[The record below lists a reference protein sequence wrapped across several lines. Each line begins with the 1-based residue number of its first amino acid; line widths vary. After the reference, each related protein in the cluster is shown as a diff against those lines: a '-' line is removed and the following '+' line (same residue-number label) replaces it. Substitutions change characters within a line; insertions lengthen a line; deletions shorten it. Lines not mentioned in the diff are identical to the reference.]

1 MTQAEQKKLSR
12 KSYMKFMRKLKAV
25 TVFASLIAFFFGL
38 LTTRDIV
45 NIPYFHFENYLPDN
59 LPPLPDKLWQDSIK
73 GFLLSNVSA
82 LLTYFIP
89 AYILGFIFYNKLI
102 QDDDDNEIYKRGA
115 QKAKPEELK
124 KLIEEDM
131 KVKGD
136 KPYFHFGK
144 QLIPIPFKEVPR
156 NFLFLGK
163 VGSGKTQAIFNAI
176 FGAYNEKGK
185 QLKPGIIDYKQTMIV
200 YDRKP
205 DFTQLLY
212 REGKDFL
219 FDPRDKRALKWN
231 IFDDILTEDKQI
243 DENMLDFVSKVVAPV
258 DPDSKSAHFDEQ
270 AQGVMKAI
278 FVKVGCMPHASNK
291 LLIDFIQANGDG
303 LQLRNALVNDK
314 NVEKYGLK
322 SAVLNA
328 LTLGQGGLDSQGN
341 SVMAT
346 INKAFK
352 GLSRREFYYQEG
364 NFSVR
369 WFINTIDEQPDRRL
383 FIVNTKEMAGAYT
396 TYFSL
401 FLSLFFKIG
410 TTLSQP
416 SNRRIFMLFDE
427 IQSLGSD
434 GNHALGKKIIEELG
448 NFLAES
454 RSYGYSAIVATQ
466 SLPQLEK
473 LVKKEGMRELFQ
485 HLSTKVLLQYNEPD
499 GSEWLSKFLNEQE
512 VERLKESYS
521 QTGKIVDMTQD
532 RLQESD
538 EEKLKRVVLPAEFNS
553 LKPLEAFVVIGEHPV
568 SKIQFQYRQP
578 PTLTTNLIKR
588 ELPFFD
594 QTTIEKMRHYYRRQS
609 KEEQVKEALRAKAE
623 AKELTQKLAA
633 EQVK

>member
-1 MTQAEQKKLSR
+1 MTTQNTKKFTR
-12 KSYMKFMRKLKAV
+12 KEYLKLMRKIKGVAI
-25 TVFASLIAFFFGL
+25 FAAFAAFFFGL
-38 LTTRDIV
+38 LTTRDII
-45 NIPYFHFENYLPDN
+45 NIPYIHFENYLPEH
-59 LPPLPDKLWQDSIK
+59 LPPLSDILWQQNIK
-73 GFLLSNVSA
+73 GFLLSNISA
-82 LLTYFIP
+82 FLSFFIP
-89 AYILGFIFYNKLI
+89 SYIIGFIFYNKFVDLE
-102 QDDDDNEIYKRGA
+102 DDREIYKRGA
-115 QKAKPEELK
+115 KKVTPEQLK
-124 KLIEEDM
+124 KIINEDM
-131 KVKGD
+131 KKKGD
-136 KPYFHFGK
+136 KPYFWFGK
-144 QLIPIPFKEVPR
+144 QLIPIPSKEVPR

-163 VGSGKTQAIFNAI
+163 VGSGKTQAIFNEI
-176 FGAYNEKGK
+176 FGAYDSKGRK
-185 QLKPGIIDYKQTMIV
+185 LKPGIVDYKQTMII

-212 REGKDFL
+212 RENKDYL

-243 DENMLDFVSKVVAPV
+243 DENMIDFISKVVSPV

-278 FVKVGCMPHASNK
+278 FVKIGSMPQASNK

-303 LQLRNALVNDK
+303 VQLRNALINDK
-314 NVEKYGLK
+314 NVIKFGLK
-322 SAVLNA
+322 SAVVNA
-328 LTLGQGGLDSQGN
+328 LTLGQGGLDNQGN

-346 INKAFK
+346 LNKAFK
-352 GLSRREFYYQEG
+352 GLCRREFYYDTG

-369 WFINTIDEQPDRRL
+369 WFINTIDLIPDRRL

-401 FLSLFFKIG
+401 FLGLFFKIG

-416 SNRRIFMLFDE
+416 SNRRIFLLFDE

-434 GNHALGKKIIEELG
+434 GNHALGKNIIEELG

-454 RSYGYSAIVATQ
+454 RSYGYSCTVATQ

-473 LVKKEGMRELFQ
+473 LIKKEGMRELFQ
-485 HLSTKVLLQYNEPD
+485 HLSTKILLQYNEPD

-512 VERLKESYS
+512 VERLKESYT
-521 QTGKIVDMTQD
+521 QTSRVADFTQD

-538 EEKLKRVVLPAEFNS
+538 EEKLKRIVLPAEFNS
-553 LKPLEAFVVIGEHPV
+553 LKPLEAFIIVGEHPV

-578 PTLTTNLIKR
+578 KPITVNLIKR

-594 QTTIEKMRHYYRRQS
+594 QNTIEKMRRYYKRQS
-609 KEEQVKEALRAKAE
+609 KEEQVKEALRAKQE

-633 EQVK
+633 ERFK

>member
-1 MTQAEQKKLSR
+1 
-12 KSYMKFMRKLKAV
+12 
-25 TVFASLIAFFFGL
+25 
-38 LTTRDIV
+38 
-45 NIPYFHFENYLPDN
+45 
-59 LPPLPDKLWQDSIK
+59 
-73 GFLLSNVSA
+73 
-82 LLTYFIP
+82 
-89 AYILGFIFYNKLI
+89 
-102 QDDDDNEIYKRGA
+102 
-115 QKAKPEELK
+115 
-124 KLIEEDM
+124 
-131 KVKGD
+131 
-136 KPYFHFGK
+136 
-144 QLIPIPFKEVPR
+144 
-156 NFLFLGK
+156 
-163 VGSGKTQAIFNAI
+163 
-176 FGAYNEKGK
+176 
-185 QLKPGIIDYKQTMIV
+185 MIV

-212 REGKDFL
+212 RRDKDFL
-219 FDPRDKRALKWN
+219 FDPRDKRALRWN
-231 IFDDILTEDKQI
+231 IFDDILTEDKEI
-243 DENMLDFVSKVVAPV
+243 DENMIDFISKVVAPV

-270 AQGVMKAI
+270 AQGIMKAI
-278 FVKVGCMPHASNK
+278 FVKIGSMQNPSNK

-303 LQLRNALVNDK
+303 IQLRNALINDE
-314 NVEKYGLK
+314 NVIKYGLK
-322 SAVLNA
+322 SAVVNA
-328 LTLGQGGLDSQGN
+328 LTLSAGGLDNQGN

-346 INKAFK
+346 LNKAFK
-352 GLSRREFYYQEG
+352 GLCRREFYYYTG

-369 WFINTIDEQPDRRL
+369 WFINTIDKQPDRRL

-416 SNRRIFMLFDE
+416 SDRRIFMLFDE

-454 RSYGYSAIVATQ
+454 RSYGYSCTVATQ

-473 LVKKEGMRELFQ
+473 LIKKEGMRELFQ
-485 HLSTKVLLQYNEPD
+485 HLSTKILLQYNEPD

-512 VERLKESYS
+512 IERLKESYTQS
-521 QTGKIVDMTQD
+521 SRIVDMTQD

-553 LKPLEAFVVIGEHPV
+553 LKPLEAFIVVGEHPV

-578 PTLTTNLIKR
+578 PIITQNLIKR

-594 QTTIEKMRHYYRRQS
+594 QNTIEKMRNYYKKKA
-609 KEEQVKEALRAKAE
+609 KEEQIKEALKQQEEVHAMKSKI
-623 AKELTQKLAA
+623 KELT
-633 EQVK
+633 

>member
-1 MTQAEQKKLSR
+1 MATVNTKKFSR
-12 KSYMKFMRKLKAV
+12 KDYLKLMRKIKGV
-25 TVFASLIAFFFGL
+25 TAFAALTGLFFGL
-38 LTTRDIV
+38 LTTRNIIDIS
-45 NIPYFHFENYLPDN
+45 YFHIENYLPEH
-59 LPPLPDKLWQDSIK
+59 LYPLSDHLWQDSIK
-73 GFLLSNVSA
+73 GFLLNNLSA
-82 LLTYFIP
+82 FISFFIP
-89 AYILGFIFYNKLI
+89 AYILGFTFYSKFVN
-102 QDDDDNEIYKRGA
+102 DDDNREIYKRGA
-115 QKAKPEELK
+115 QKASPAELK
-124 KLIEEDM
+124 KIINEDM
-131 KVKGD
+131 KIKGD
-136 KPYFHFGK
+136 KPSFWFGK
-144 QLIPIPFKEVPR
+144 QLIPIPSKEVPR

-163 VGSGKTQAIFNAI
+163 VGSGKTQAIFNEI
-176 FGAYNEKGK
+176 FGAYNEKGQK
-185 QLKPGIIDYKQTMIV
+185 LKKGIVDYKQTMIV

-212 REGKDFL
+212 RRDKDFL
-219 FDPRDKRALKWN
+219 FDPRDKRALRWN
-231 IFDDILTEDKQI
+231 IFDDILTEDKEI
-243 DENMLDFVSKVVAPV
+243 DENMIDFISKVVAPV

-270 AQGVMKAI
+270 AQGIMKAI
-278 FVKVGCMPHASNK
+278 FVKIGSMQNPSNK

-303 LQLRNALVNDK
+303 IQLRNALINDE
-314 NVEKYGLK
+314 NVIKYGLK
-322 SAVLNA
+322 SAVVNA
-328 LTLGQGGLDSQGN
+328 LTLSAGGLDNQGN

-346 INKAFK
+346 LNKAFK
-352 GLSRREFYYQEG
+352 GLCRREFYYYTG

-369 WFINTIDEQPDRRL
+369 WFINTIDKQPDRRL

-416 SNRRIFMLFDE
+416 SDRRIFMLFDE

-454 RSYGYSAIVATQ
+454 RSYGYSCTVATQ

-473 LVKKEGMRELFQ
+473 LIKKEGMRELFQ
-485 HLSTKVLLQYNEPD
+485 HLSTKILLQYNEPD

-512 VERLKESYS
+512 IERLKESYTQS
-521 QTGKIVDMTQD
+521 SRIVDMTQD

-553 LKPLEAFVVIGEHPV
+553 LKPLEAFIVVGEHPV

-578 PTLTTNLIKR
+578 PIITQNLIKR

-594 QTTIEKMRHYYRRQS
+594 QNTIEKMRNYYKKKA
-609 KEEQVKEALRAKAE
+609 KEEQIKEALKQQE
-623 AKELTQKLAA
+623 EVHTMKSKIKELT
-633 EQVK
+633 

>member
-1 MTQAEQKKLSR
+1 MKQQKGFTRKNLLKL
-12 KSYMKFMRKLKAV
+12 MRKFKGVA
-25 TVFASLIAFFFGL
+25 VFAAFSAFFLGL
-38 LTTRDIV
+38 LTTRGII
-45 NIPYFHFENYLPDN
+45 NIPYIHFENYLPEHFYFISDSF
-59 LPPLPDKLWQDSIK
+59 WQNIIK
-73 GFLLSNVSA
+73 ELLVSNFSSFI
-82 LLTYFIP
+82 TYFIP
-89 AYILGFIFYNKLI
+89 IYIIGFIFYNKFI
-102 QDDDDNEIYKRGA
+102 NDSDNREIYKRGA
-115 QKAKPEELK
+115 KKATPEELK
-124 KLIEEDM
+124 KIIQEDM
-131 KVKGD
+131 KAKGD

-144 QLIPIPFKEVPR
+144 QLIPIPSKEVPR

-163 VGSGKTQAIFNAI
+163 VGSGKTQAIFNEI
-176 FGAYNEKGK
+176 FGAYNAKGK
-185 QLKPGIIDYKQTMIV
+185 KLKKGIVDYKSTMIV

-212 REGKDFL
+212 REGQDFL
-219 FDPRDKRALKWN
+219 FDPRDKRALRWN
-231 IFDDILTEDKQI
+231 IFDDILTESKEI

-258 DPDSKSAHFDEQ
+258 DADSKSAHFDEQ
-270 AQGVMKAI
+270 AQGVVKAI
-278 FVKVGCMPHASNK
+278 FTKIACMKNPSNK
-291 LLIDFIQANGDG
+291 LLINFIQANGDG
-303 LQLRNALVNDK
+303 VQLRNALINDE
-314 NVEKYGLK
+314 NVIRYGLK
-322 SAVLNA
+322 SAVVNA
-328 LTLGQGGLDSQGN
+328 LTMSNGGLDNQGN

-346 INKAFK
+346 LNKAFK
-352 GLSRREFYYQEG
+352 GLCRREFYYSKG

-369 WFINTIDEQPDRRL
+369 WFINTIDETPDRRL

-416 SNRRIFMLFDE
+416 SDRRIFMLFDE

-454 RSYGYSAIVATQ
+454 RSYGYSCTVATQ

-473 LVKKEGMRELFQ
+473 LIKKEGMRELFQ

-512 VERLKESYS
+512 IERLKESYTQS
-521 QTGKIVDMTQD
+521 SRIVDMTQD

-553 LKPLEAFVVIGEHPV
+553 LKPLEAFIVVGEHPV

-578 PTLTTNLIKR
+578 PVITQNLIKR

-594 QTTIEKMRHYYRRQS
+594 QSTIEKMRAYYKRKA
-609 KEEQVKEALRAKAE
+609 KEEQIKETMRQQEE
-623 AKELTQKLAA
+623 AKRLKQSLTA
-633 EQVK
+633 

>member
-1 MTQAEQKKLSR
+1 MKQQKSFTRKDFWKSNRKFKATFGFSAGLS
-12 KSYMKFMRKLKAV
+12 
-25 TVFASLIAFFFGL
+25 AFIFLAGNLGF
-38 LTTRDIV
+38 
-45 NIPYFHFENYLPDN
+45 IPILPHIPVQEMLPKH
-59 LPPLPDKLWQDSIK
+59 LPPLSDTLWQDSLRGMIIPK
-73 GFLLSNVSA
+73 ITIWITSYFLPIWLIA
-82 LLTYFIP
+82 IGLY
-89 AYILGFIFYNKLI
+89 AKIFGNEDTK
-102 QDDDDNEIYKRGA
+102 EIYKRGA
-115 QKAKPEELK
+115 KKATPEELK
-124 KLIEEDM
+124 KIIEKDM
-131 KVKGD
+131 KAKD
-136 KPYFHFGK
+136 KPYFWFGK
-144 QLIPIPFKEVPR
+144 QLIPIPSKEVPR

-163 VGSGKTQAIFNAI
+163 VGSGKTQAIFNEI
-176 FGAYNEKGK
+176 FGAYDSKGK
-185 QLKPGIIDYKQTMIV
+185 KLKKGIVDYKQTMII

-212 REGKDFL
+212 REDKDFL
-219 FDPRDKRALKWN
+219 FDPRDQRALKWN
-231 IFDDILTEDKQI
+231 IFDDILTESKEI

-258 DPDSKSAHFDEQ
+258 DADSKSSHFDEQ
-270 AQGVMKAI
+270 AQGVVKAI
-278 FVKVGCMPHASNK
+278 FTKIASMKNPSNK

-303 LQLRNALVNDK
+303 VQLRNALINDS
-314 NVEKYGLK
+314 NVIKFGLK
-322 SAVLNA
+322 SAVVNA
-328 LTLGQGGLDSQGN
+328 LTMSNGGLDNQGN

-346 INKAFK
+346 LNKAFK
-352 GLSRREFYYQEG
+352 GLCRREFYYSKG

-369 WFINTIDEQPDRRL
+369 NFIDTIDEQPDRRL

-454 RSYGYSAIVATQ
+454 RSYGYSCTVATQ

-473 LVKKEGMRELFQ
+473 LIKKEGMRELFQ

-512 VERLKESYS
+512 IERLKESYTQS
-521 QTGKIVDMTQD
+521 SRIVDMTQD

-538 EEKLKRVVLPAEFNS
+538 EEKLKRVVLPSEFNS
-553 LKPLEAFVVIGEHPV
+553 LKPLEAFIVIGEHPV

-578 PTLTTNLIKR
+578 PVITKNLIKR

-594 QTTIEKMRHYYRRQS
+594 QQTIEKMRSYYKRKA
-609 KEEQVKEALRAKAE
+609 KEEQIKETMRQQEE
-623 AKELTQKLAA
+623 AKRLKQSLTA
-633 EQVK
+633 

>member
-1 MTQAEQKKLSR
+1 MTQAESKKFSR
-12 KSYMKFMRKLKAV
+12 KDYLKFMRKIKGVA
-25 TVFASLIAFFFGL
+25 VFAALTAFFFGL
-38 LTTRDIV
+38 LTTRDIID
-45 NIPYFHFENYLPDN
+45 IPYIHFENYLPEHLYLLSDV
-59 LPPLPDKLWQDSIK
+59 LWQKNIK

-82 LLTYFIP
+82 FLTYFIP
-89 AYILGFIFYNKLI
+89 AYILGFIFYNRFVDME
-102 QDDDDNEIYKRGA
+102 DDREIYKRGA
-115 QKAKPEELK
+115 QKASPERLK
-124 KLIEEDM
+124 KLIESDM
-131 KVKGD
+131 KAKND
-136 KPYFHFGK
+136 KPYFWFGK
-144 QLIPIPFKEVPR
+144 QLIPIPSKEVPR

-163 VGSGKTQAIFNAI
+163 VGSGKTQAIFNEI
-176 FGAYNEKGK
+176 FGAYDSKGK
-185 QLKPGIIDYKQTMIV
+185 QLKPGIVDYKQTMII

-212 REGKDFL
+212 REGQDFL

-231 IFDDILTEDKQI
+231 VFSDLLTENKEI
-243 DENMLDFVSKVVAPV
+243 DETMLDFVSKVVAPV

-270 AQGVMKAI
+270 AQGVVKAI
-278 FVKVGCMPHASNK
+278 FVKIGSAPNPSNK

-303 LQLRNALVNDK
+303 VQLRNALINDK
-314 NVEKYGLK
+314 SVIKYGLK
-322 SAVLNA
+322 SAVVNA
-328 LTLGQGGLDSQGN
+328 LTMSNGSLDNQGN

-346 INKAFK
+346 LNKAFK
-352 GLSRREFYYQEG
+352 GICRREFYFDTG

-369 WFINTIDEQPDRRL
+369 WFINTIDAQPDRRL

-396 TYFSL
+396 IYFSL

-416 SNRRIFMLFDE
+416 SDRRIFMLFDE

-434 GNHALGKKIIEELG
+434 GNYALGKKIIEELG

-454 RSYGYSAIVATQ
+454 RSYGYSCTVATQ

-473 LVKKEGMRELFQ
+473 LIKKEGMRELFQ
-485 HLSTKVLLQYNEPD
+485 HLSTKILLQYNEPD

-512 VERLKESYS
+512 IERLKESYT
-521 QTGKIVDMTQD
+521 QTSKIVDMTQD

-553 LKPLEAFVVIGEHPV
+553 LKPLEAFIVVGEHPV

-578 PTLTTNLIKR
+578 KPITVNLIKR
-588 ELPFFD
+588 DLPFFD
-594 QTTIEKMRHYYRRQS
+594 QNAIEKMRIYYKNKA
-609 KEEQVKEALRAKAE
+609 KEEALKETLRQREENRKIN
-623 AKELTQKLAA
+623 QKLK
-633 EQVK
+633 E